1 MIDSYKATL
10 SPEIQNALKSLLII
24 QRLFSKYCSAM
35 QYYNNVLLIL
45 SGGEWGLGIPPVL
58 TFWKIPTGF

>member
-45 SGGEWGLGIPPVL
+45 SGVGYTPAPPPV
-58 TFWKIPTGF
+58 WKIPTGF